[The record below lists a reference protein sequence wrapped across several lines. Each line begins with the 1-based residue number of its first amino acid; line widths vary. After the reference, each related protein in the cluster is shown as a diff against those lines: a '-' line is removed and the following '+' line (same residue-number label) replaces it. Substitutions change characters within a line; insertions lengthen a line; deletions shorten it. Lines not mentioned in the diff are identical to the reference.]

1 MPKLS
6 GACQLSKKG
15 HVGTDEEA
23 AVEAELEAE
32 MEQEEEAEMEQR
44 EEAEWR
50 LEEEQGTQDP
60 SALGEGQEPYE
71 EGASEAQ
78 AELRREEDIAER
90 RPVFEG
96 WVAFEH
102 FLQMNP
108 DLQALG
114 DVMAILPAAWF
125 LGRGMLLATCNLI
138 LL

>member
-1 MPKLS
+1 MHELPKLS
-6 GACQLSKKG
+6 WVCELNKKG
-15 HVGTDEEA
+15 YVDADEEA

-60 SALGEGQEPYE
+60 TALGQGQEPYE

-96 WVAFEH
+96 WVAFEC
-102 FLQMNP
+102 FLQLYP
-108 DLQALG
+108 DLKAQGFGTWQCSGHL
-114 DVMAILPAAWF
+114 D
-125 LGRGMLLATCNLI
+125 
-138 LL
+138 